1 MWVRALRSKDER
13 LSLFRNPFIPFFL
26 TLGFFALSFAFPT
39 RLYALIFWLPGINQL
54 HSPFRWV
61 WPLSLC
67 AAVLSA
73 YGIEHLWRSHPAQMR
88 FGYYILRRKASARPT
103 LAARLMSS

>member
-1 MWVRALRSKDER
+1 MNRDICGG
-13 LSLFRNPFIPFFL
+13 SLTAGFFFVL
-26 TLGFFALSFAFPT
+26 AFFALAFAFPT

-73 YGIEHLWRSHPAQMR
+73 AGLDALYADSRLPQTWRRTSPGVVRAFCLWSDPA
-88 FGYYILRRKASARPT
+88 LVTVA
-103 LAARLMSS
+103 